1 VPGETVISNGVQIVG
16 MNNLPAQVAEN
27 ASQVYAN
34 NIYNMIDECWDQ
46 DNTMVN
52 INLENDILSGC
63 IITYAGELVNSFV
76 KKRD

>member
-1 VPGETVISNGVQIVG
+1 MPGETVISNGVQIVG
-16 MNNLPAQVAEN
+16 MHNLPAQVAEN